1 MSDGN
6 LSIVE
11 INFAEANVSV
21 QRCAVDAIDRSKIAP
36 EKLFLLFIGDRL
48 VGVFLTI
55 KEAYERWEEIKKLEC
70 ESKNETAQAILRNY
84 KESVLPTNAKVNA
97 GNDRRIGLVK
107 TSVK

>member
-11 INFAEANVSV
+11 INFAEADVSV
-21 QRCAVDAIDRSKIAP
+21 QRCAVGVIDRSNITP

-55 KEAYERWEEIKKLEC
+55 KEAYERWGEIKKLER
-70 ESKNETAQAILRNY
+70 EPENETAQAILRNY
-84 KESVLPTNAKVNA
+84 KKSVLPTDAKLNV
-97 GNDRRIGLVK
+97 GNDKRIGLVK
-107 TSVK
+107 ASVK